1 VNGRRG
7 LGLFAVLALCSIPAS
22 AQNIAGSWEIT
33 GVGGGYFGRQIYQGG
48 LTTVDVGTTVEYG
61 ARLGYNLT
69 DGIEVEASWTRA
81 KPDLDATPT
90 GSVGLPIRIGT
101 LTSDAYELDWLFSVG
116 SRSASFYIVL
126 GAGATT
132 QSPQILTADALSS
145 THFSASAGMGGK
157 FWLGRNFGLR
167 VEGRWRWI
175 VTGATTNAGIWCDP
189 FVCYAYSTSVY
200 GYPDLTGGVTLRF

>member
-1 VNGRRG
+1 MSRVLR
-7 LGLFAVLALCSIPAS
+7 LGLVAGAVLCGVPALG
-22 AQNIAGSWEIT
+22 QNIAGSWEIT
-33 GVGGGYFGRQIYQGG
+33 GIGGGYFGRQIYQGG

-69 DGIEVEASWTRA
+69 DGVELEASWTRA
-81 KPDLDATPT
+81 EPALDATPT

-101 LTSDAYELDWLFSVG
+101 LTSDAYELDGLFSVG
-116 SRSASFYIVL
+116 SREASFYIVL
-126 GAGATT
+126 SAGATT
-132 QSPQILTADALSS
+132 LTPEVLGFDARSS

-167 VEGRWRWI
+167 VEGRWRWV

-189 FVCYAYSTSVY
+189 FVCYGYSTNVY
-200 GYPDLTGGVTLRF
+200 NYPDLTGGVTLRF